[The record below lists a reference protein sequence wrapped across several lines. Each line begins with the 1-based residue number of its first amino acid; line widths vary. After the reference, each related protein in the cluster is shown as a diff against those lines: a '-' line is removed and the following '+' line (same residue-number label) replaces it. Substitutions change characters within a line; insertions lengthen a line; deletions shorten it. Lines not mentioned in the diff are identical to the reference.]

1 MGRLKY
7 ERKEIITKLTLA
19 KSLCQVTTV
28 DDSVIDRA
36 LQSDF
41 TDLEDAM
48 QYYSALAANAELIV
62 TRNQKDYAL
71 SNIPVLSPSEFL
83 YD

>member
-7 ERKEIITKLTLA
+7 ERKEIITKLTLV